1 MKKIIVATHHRLAEG
16 LKSPFDYI
24 APNTVE
30 IIAISAYLENISVE
44 SQVQAALDQFES
56 GEQILVF
63 TDLLGGSVNQTFAKF
78 LDSYNIELIAGV
90 NLPVLMTLALAIGGG
105 DLGETTIRQALE
117 DSRQQIVYVNDM
129 LQEQAMDDMDE

>member
-1 MKKIIVATHHRLAEG
+1 MKKIIVATHYRLAEG
-16 LKSPFDYI
+16 LKSTFDYI

-117 DSRQQIVYVNDM
+117 DSRQQIVYVN
-129 LQEQAMDDMDE
+129 

>member
-1 MKKIIVATHHRLAEG
+1 MKKIIVATHYRLAEG
-16 LKSPFDYI
+16 LKSTFDYI

-30 IIAISAYLENISVE
+30 IIAISAYLENVSVE

>member
-1 MKKIIVATHHRLAEG
+1 MKKIVVATHHRLAEG
-16 LKSPFDYI
+16 LKSTFDYI

>member
-1 MKKIIVATHHRLAEG
+1 MKKIIVATHYRLAEG
-16 LKSPFDYI
+16 LKSTFDYI

-30 IIAISAYLENISVE
+30 IIAISAYLENVSVE
-44 SQVQAALDQFES
+44 SQVQAALDQFEL

-90 NLPVLMTLALAIGGG
+90 NLPVLMTLRLRG
-105 DLGETTIRQALE
+105 
-117 DSRQQIVYVNDM
+117 SRPEISNTSTPSPPVSPTNSCRPSG
-129 LQEQAMDDMDE
+129 LP

>member
-1 MKKIIVATHHRLAEG
+1 MKKIIVATHNRLAEG
-16 LKSPFDYI
+16 LKSTFDYI

>member
-1 MKKIIVATHHRLAEG
+1 MKKIIVATHYRLAEG
-16 LKSPFDYI
+16 LKSTFDYI

>member
-1 MKKIIVATHHRLAEG
+1 M
-16 LKSPFDYI
+16 
-24 APNTVE
+24 
-30 IIAISAYLENISVE
+30 
-44 SQVQAALDQFES
+44 DQFES